1 MANANPDTAL
11 NAIETRALG
20 KSYRKYAAVQ
30 NLNLIVPT
38 GQVYGLLGPN
48 GAGKTTTIQML
59 LGTTRPTFGAGELLG
74 KPLGDV
80 KTRRRVGFLPE
91 KFQFHDFLTA
101 TELLHLHGRLAGMDA
116 ESRKQRVPLMLER
129 VGLGDRANTKIR
141 EFSRGMQQRVGLAQ
155 ALLHNPDL
163 IILDEPTS
171 ALDPL
176 GRRDVRDIIAELRA
190 QGKTVLLN
198 SHLLSEVEATCDQ
211 VAIIKR
217 GEVAAQGTMTE
228 LLQFQATVD
237 IEVANLNDAALL
249 AVRQIAAKL
258 RLGRVPITKFTVTLR
273 QESDIPELAR
283 AVVENGS
290 LLLALIPKRE
300 TLEELFLRIME
311 TEKVREAEPPPSLPL
326 RKGEGPEASPP
337 S

>member
-1 MANANPDTAL
+1 MTNEAANT

-20 KSYRKYAAVQ
+20 KLYRRQVAVSD
-30 NLNLIVPT
+30 LNLLVPN
-38 GQVYGLLGPN
+38 GQVFGFLGPN

-59 LGTTRPTFGAGELLG
+59 LGMTRPTSGSAFLLG
-74 KPLGDV
+74 KPIGNV
-80 KTRRRVGFLPE
+80 KTRRLVGFLPE

-101 TELLHLHGRLAGMDA
+101 SEFLHLHGKLAGMDSEA
-116 ESRKQRVPLMLER
+116 RKRRVPEMLER
-129 VGLGDRANTKIR
+129 VGLGDKASVKIR

-155 ALLHNPDL
+155 ALLHDPNL

-176 GRRDVRDIIAELRA
+176 GRRDVRDIIAELRER
-190 QGKTVLLN
+190 GKTVLLN
-198 SHLLSEVEATCDQ
+198 SHLLSEIEMTCDQ

-217 GEVAAQGTMTE
+217 GEVAAQGTMAE
-228 LLQFQATVD
+228 LLQFQSTVD
-237 IEVANLNDAALL
+237 MEVANLNDASLL

-258 RLGRVPITKFTVTLR
+258 RLGRVPITKFTVTVR

-283 AVVENGS
+283 AIVQNGS
-290 LLLALIPKRE
+290 QLLALTPKRE

-311 TEKVREAEPPPSLPL
+311 TPAPIANAPSPPTPGPSL
-326 RKGEGPEASPP
+326 GAGS
-337 S
+337 